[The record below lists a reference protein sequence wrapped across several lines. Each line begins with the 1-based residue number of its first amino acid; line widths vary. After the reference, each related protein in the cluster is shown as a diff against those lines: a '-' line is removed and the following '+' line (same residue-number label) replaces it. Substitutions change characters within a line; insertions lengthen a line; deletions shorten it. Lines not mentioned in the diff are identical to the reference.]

1 MYRIFIEE
9 IQNEIGLSPQHLSI
23 SICVYVSYIY
33 IYIYILVIEDRMT
46 MKYPNEE
53 KKYSNLNPG
62 KVVNISKKEDPK
74 DTILMSKGENKIR
87 YTLINITI

>member
-1 MYRIFIEE
+1 
-9 IQNEIGLSPQHLSI
+9 
-23 SICVYVSYIY
+23 
-33 IYIYILVIEDRMT
+33 